1 MQQRHAALEASL
13 RFRVARHREA
23 DAAHVLDVLLV
34 SLLRR
39 QAARGDERQGQS
51 EWRSHRCLRDL
62 AWHQCAMLTAGG
74 QSVSLP
80 SSPTRGLMRPM
91 HDLLRL
97 GLIALAAAASA
108 CVQRADVATEERVI
122 RDLDKKR
129 VQAVA
134 ARDTT
139 AIANV
144 YAEDADLLAAGAP
157 RASGRAAIRQ
167 AWVGF
172 LKTPKL
178 VLTFEPTKITIA
190 SSADIAYES
199 GSYHLG
205 DDVATKAKRGQ
216 GEGVKSRRAGG
227 PGKYVG

>member
-1 MQQRHAALEASL
+1 
-13 RFRVARHREA
+13 
-23 DAAHVLDVLLV
+23 
-34 SLLRR
+34 
-39 QAARGDERQGQS
+39 
-51 EWRSHRCLRDL
+51 
-62 AWHQCAMLTAGG
+62 
-74 QSVSLP
+74 
-80 SSPTRGLMRPM
+80 MRPM

-122 RDLDKKR
+122 RDLDKKW

-134 ARDTT
+134 AKDTT

-178 VLTFEPTKITIA
+178 VLTFEPTKITMA
-190 SSADIAYES
+190 SSADIAYET

-205 DDVATKAKRGQ
+205 YDVAPKGKRVKGKA
-216 GEGVKSRRAGG
+216 VKSRRVEDT
-227 PGKYVG
+227 GKYVVAWKKVNGEWKVQYDIFNSDKQGM